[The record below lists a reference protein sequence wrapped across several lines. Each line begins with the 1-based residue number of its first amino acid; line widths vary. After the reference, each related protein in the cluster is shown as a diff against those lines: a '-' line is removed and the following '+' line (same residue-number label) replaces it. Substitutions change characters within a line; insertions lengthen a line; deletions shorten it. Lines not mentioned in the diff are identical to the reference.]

1 MMMYAF
7 LVALLACG
15 GSTPAPSAPPEGA
28 PARAKAPKGKAT
40 KGKVKA
46 KGKAKGK
53 AAKGKAPPVDM
64 IDATIFLVDTKAQA
78 EGREPVLVPV
88 TRKVGKL
95 APEKN
100 AVWNLFKGPTPEETE
115 KGLAM
120 VASGAV
126 GFQNFTLV
134 DGVATLKLRG
144 GCAPEGA
151 ALTVYDVVHKTLTN
165 FDSVKHVKV
174 LGPTD
179 AAAPEGAAD
188 HRPDCL
194 QP

>member
-1 MMMYAF
+1 MMMSTLLF
-7 LVALLACG
+7 ALLACG
-15 GSTPAPSAPPEGA
+15 GSSTEAPSPDA
-28 PARAKAPKGKAT
+28 PATQRGAKQAKGKA
-40 KGKVKA
+40 
-46 KGKAKGK
+46 AKGK